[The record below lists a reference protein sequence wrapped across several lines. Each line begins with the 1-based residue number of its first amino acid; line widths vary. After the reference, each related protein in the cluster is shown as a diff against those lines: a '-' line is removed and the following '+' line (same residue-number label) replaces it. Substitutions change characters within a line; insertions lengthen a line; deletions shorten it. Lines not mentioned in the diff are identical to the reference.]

1 MCLQKHSFKTCGDFN
16 SMVLLL
22 SYKQNKSDSKKYIS
36 HIWLIPSLLLL
47 TLCIRYVRHYLK
59 LMSHIFCDRVSTS
72 PVPVEK
78 WSGQVECWWGLRV
91 AVSWRSG
98 TATEP
103 ASEPR
108 SAGESSAAAH
118 SHCEPRPCL
127 KKAQVR
133 GGFWWQTTRAFLSWS
148 HSPIYCMEFRTLE
161 NFNYSSTGLL
171 KLGYTFSWEDYWMFR
186 YL

>member
-1 MCLQKHSFKTCGDFN
+1 MIVCPA
-16 SMVLLL
+16 VL
-22 SYKQNKSDSKKYIS
+22 
-36 HIWLIPSLLLL
+36 
-47 TLCIRYVRHYLK
+47 
-59 LMSHIFCDRVSTS
+59 
-72 PVPVEK
+72 VPAEK

-133 GGFWWQTTRAFLSWS
+133 GGYDVKRSGLSCPDHTHQYTVWSFVHKNTLTTHPLVYWS
-148 HSPIYCMEFRTLE
+148 LDISSVLRTSGCSDISSQSTTGHTKKSRK
-161 NFNYSSTGLL
+161 YSATNTSNHKTTCNLML
-171 KLGYTFSWEDYWMFR
+171 
-186 YL
+186 